1 MSRSNH
7 SYYQTF
13 RHADGQRPIQSAF
26 STRRGVVYRPNHFQP
41 WFQNYWHEGPP
52 KWWKRMW
59 HQKARAVQKAEMLA
73 NPDDPLVTPMR
84 RIVDLWDWY

>member
-13 RHADGQRPIQSAF
+13 RHADEQRPIQSAF
-26 STRRGVVYRPNHFQP
+26 STRRGVVYRRRSH
-41 WFQNYWHEGPP
+41 WFKKYWYPGPP
-52 KWWKRMW
+52 HWWKQMW

-73 NPDDPLVTPMR
+73 NPNDPLVTPMR